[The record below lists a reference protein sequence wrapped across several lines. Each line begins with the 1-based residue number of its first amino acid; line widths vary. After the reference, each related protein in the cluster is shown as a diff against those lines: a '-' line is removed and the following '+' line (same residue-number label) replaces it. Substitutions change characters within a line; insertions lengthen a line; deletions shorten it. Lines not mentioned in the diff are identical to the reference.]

1 MIMTFGRYKGRLVE
15 NIPPGY
21 LLWCLDNV
29 ANLSPTLRDAMQEV
43 LGIRVA
49 LPTTVIDTDMKELVK
64 QCFRR
69 AALRHHPDHGGSHE
83 RMLAVNE
90 FYGDIVQAIDA
101 VGMEVEG

>member
-1 MIMTFGRYKGRLVE
+1 MIMTFGRYKGHPLE
-15 NIPPGY
+15 YIPPGY

-43 LGIRVA
+43 LGIKAA
-49 LPTTVIDTDMKELVK
+49 LPTDMEMKELVK
-64 QCFRR
+64 HCFRR

-90 FYGDIVQAIDA
+90 FYGDIIQAIDA
-101 VGMEVEG
+101 VEVRNG